1 MLLEIRSILSTNFVN
16 YMWITMFITPL
27 NLETMEPKAHCLFF
41 VQLVRHRGIA
51 GLRYANPTYSPS
63 Q

>member
-16 YMWITMFITPL
+16 YMWTTMFITPL
-27 NLETMEPKAHCLFF
+27 NSETMEPKAHCLFF
-41 VQLVRHRGIA
+41 VQLVWDRGIA
-51 GLRYANPTYSPS
+51 GLRYANPTYSLS